1 MLRNQGKDTTLEPAY
16 FSKRSL
22 NNSSQEVLDEIIREL
37 EELNL
42 IVKGSASGGYEDGLV
57 SRVEV
62 LEQQIKDIQIYSQYH
77 IYYDTTENWNNQP
90 TLIGERGSIY
100 IYSDGK
106 SMIDEETGQTV
117 FIPRLKVGDGSAY
130 LIDNPF
136 IDSDIREKVDTLATI
151 TQEDIDRWDEKVSAK
166 INSADQENLV
176 LFF

>member
-16 FSKRSL
+16 FSKKPL
-22 NNSSQEVLDEIIREL
+22 NSSSQEVLDEIIREL

-62 LEQQIKDIQIYSQYH
+62 LEQQIKDIQIYTQYH

-106 SMIDEETGQTV
+106 QIEESGQIIN
-117 FIPRLKVGDGSAY
+117 IPRLKVGDGQAY

-136 IDSDIREKVDTLATI
+136 IDQDIREKLDSLIII
-151 TQEDIDRWDEKVSAK
+151 TQEDVDRWNDKVGAK
-166 INSADQENLV
+166 ISSVDNENLI
-176 LFF
+176 LFN